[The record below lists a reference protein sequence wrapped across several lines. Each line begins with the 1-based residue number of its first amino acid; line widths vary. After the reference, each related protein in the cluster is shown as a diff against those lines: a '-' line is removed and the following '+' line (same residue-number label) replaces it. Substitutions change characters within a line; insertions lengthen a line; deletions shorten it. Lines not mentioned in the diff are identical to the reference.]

1 MKKRMLIIA
10 AISILCGCS
19 YKENS
24 EQLTE
29 TVTSESITE
38 MTESITVTFA
48 ETEPSETSSPEASQT
63 EATTVLNENQL
74 EYRDKKIAVL
84 MEFTGA
90 ESLLYYPNAL
100 ALQNYSENDY
110 VLHSVFTVENLSKKS
125 FDFIPQK
132 MIIRGSNNNSRWYM
146 LPVTENDT
154 GLVASDKYYTVE
166 PGENVSFEIDFIG
179 ERGCIEYAEEIVYGY
194 ELHFTVNNIDFT
206 ELNNVTAAEGLHL
219 TKRSAIKKAVRNAL
233 EITESKPLPF
243 QFVSSDGDYQLNTD
257 KNSYCFTVE
266 KVRPD
271 GYVCDYIKVS
281 LKVASLTGEPE
292 VFEPNKFK
300 LVRSDG
306 KEKGVLHWS
315 FDEALVRTPKV
326 HDEIKINGTSVTLY
340 DYPFDLYIRPDGTA
354 KYDMYFSC
362 DDGEEYVSFIYDGEN
377 DQFEKEIEIK

>member
-1 MKKRMLIIA
+1 MKKRLLIITA
-10 AISILCGCS
+10 LAFLCGCS

-38 MTESITVTFA
+38 MTESMTVTFA
-48 ETEPSETSSPEASQT
+48 ETEPSETAAPETSQT
-63 EATTVLNENQL
+63 EATTVLKENQL
-74 EYRDKKIAVL
+74 EYRDKNIAVL

-90 ESLLYYPNAL
+90 ESLLYHPHAL
-100 ALQNYSENDY
+100 ALPNYRDDDY

-132 MIIRGSNNNSRWYM
+132 MIIRGSNNNSQWDM

-154 GLVASDKYYTVE
+154 GLTVSDKYYTVG
-166 PGENVSFEIDFIG
+166 PGESVSFEIDFVG

-194 ELHFTVNNIDFT
+194 IGNFSVNNIDYT

-219 TKRSAIKKAVRNAL
+219 TKRSAIKKAVSNAL

-243 QFVSSDGDYQLNTD
+243 QFVPSDGDYQLNTE
-257 KNSYCFTVE
+257 KNSYCFTAE
-266 KVRPD
+266 KLRPD

-281 LKVASLTGEPE
+281 LKVAALTGEPE
-292 VFEPNKFK
+292 VFEPNKFM

-306 KEKGVLHWS
+306 KTKHVLDWG
-315 FDEALVRTPKV
+315 FDEALVSIPKV
-326 HDEIKINGTSVTLY
+326 QKVIKVNGVPVTLY
-340 DYPFDLYIRPDGTA
+340 EYPFDLYLRPDGTA
-354 KYDMYFSC
+354 EYDMYF
-362 DDGEEYVSFIYDGEN
+362 DINDGEEYVKFVYDGEN
-377 DQFEKEIEIK
+377 DSFEKEIEVK